1 MHSELIPAHAT
12 GGRVFVLGIFLG
24 LIICILAS
32 IQSVTTYL
40 QWCVNA
46 PSDPAIFPNDLYKFM
61 TRTLN
66 YVNDSSWIIGIWS
79 CAFSLYVCV

>member
-46 PSDPAIFPNDLYKFM
+46 PSDPAMFPNDLYKFM
-61 TRTLN
+61 ADTLQLDN
-66 YVNDSSWIIGIWS
+66 IYGYNAGIFF